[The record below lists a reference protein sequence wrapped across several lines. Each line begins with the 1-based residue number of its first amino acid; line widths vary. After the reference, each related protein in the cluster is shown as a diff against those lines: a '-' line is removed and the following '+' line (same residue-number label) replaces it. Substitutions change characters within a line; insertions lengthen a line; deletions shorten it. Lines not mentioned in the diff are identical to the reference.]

1 MGTVLIADDDAV
13 TLAIVAQTLQQLGYT
28 VTLADDGDELLQQIA
43 EHGPFDVLVTDI
55 SMPWMTGLQ
64 VAHSVRAAGL
74 ATPLVVMTALALEP
88 DVVDSLG
95 PCAVLLR
102 KPFGARQLAAAVT
115 HVVRESTLGH
125 PNR

>member
-1 MGTVLIADDDAV
+1 MATALIADDDAV
-13 TLAIVAQTLQQLGYT
+13 TLGIVAQTLQRLGYT

-43 EHGPFDVLVTDI
+43 EHPFDLLVTDV

-64 VAHSVRAAGL
+64 VVHSARAAGL
-74 ATPLVVMTALALEP
+74 ATPLVVMTGLALDPE
-88 DVVDSLG
+88 VVASLG

-115 HVVRESTLGH
+115 HVIREGSHVH
-125 PNR
+125 PGS